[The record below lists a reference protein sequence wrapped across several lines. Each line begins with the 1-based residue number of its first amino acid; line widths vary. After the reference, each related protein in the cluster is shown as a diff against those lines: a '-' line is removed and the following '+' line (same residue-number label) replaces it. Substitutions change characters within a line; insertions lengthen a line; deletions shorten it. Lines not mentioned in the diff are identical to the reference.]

1 MDASC
6 PFLSCNQS
14 NLSTMPFS
22 SFPLNHVYPQFLLTD
37 ALFFSF
43 PLPSS
48 DCRIE
53 KVHHHHTTKTWTDVP
68 KHTWRDK
75 SQQMPWAK
83 PGVWPTSPVL
93 RVEGRNFALPDKG
106 ACGQTRLLWVWD
118 LEPYDTAWGMDWR
131 VDILRWGI
139 DMEWSPQ
146 RIDCAYLN
154 WCLGWMD
161 VWMCGL
167 MDELMYEVRCDAS
180 EVWGEVY
187 CGVWFEYD
195 LSVIWVRYDS
205 TCDGKNDSNVNWM
218 SIEVWL
224 EW

>member
-1 MDASC
+1 
-6 PFLSCNQS
+6 
-14 NLSTMPFS
+14 MPFS

-139 DMEWSPQ
+139 DMEWSPR
-146 RIDCAYLN
+146 RIDCAYLI
-154 WCLGWMD
+154 D
-161 VWMCGL
+161 VWDEWMCGCVDWW
-167 MDELMYEVRCDAS
+167 MNWCMKWGVMRARYEVRYI
-180 EVWGEVY
+180 V
-187 CGVWFEYD
+187 EYD
-195 LSVIWVRYDS
+195 LSMIWVWSEWGMILRV
-205 TCDGKNDSNVNWM
+205 TGRM
-218 SIEVWL
+218 IQTSIECQLKCDWSDKSIKSHL
-224 EW
+224 DK